1 MARLGNMPCI
11 RIAHSL
17 TSESVGR
24 ARLERAN
31 GAALGNNVSGASM
44 LAELG
49 TFFAARFA
57 ARSILTVLWFYFL
70 PIWTIIVVMVHVS
83 VLWRIFGR
91 VRVIRG
97 YSCHSNPFV
106 GLNR

>member
-1 MARLGNMPCI
+1 MARHGNMPCI

-57 ARSILTVLWFYFL
+57 ARSILTVLWFYFI
-70 PIWTIIVVMVHVS
+70 PIWIIVVMVHVS
-83 VLWRIFGR
+83 VLWWIFGR
-91 VRVIRG
+91 VRVIRRH
-97 YSCHSNPFV
+97 SCHSNPFV
-106 GLNR
+106 G